1 MKKMPTYAKDIM
13 TTELILGHP
22 RMTIEEAIKTLVNN
36 RITGMPVV
44 DENRRLIGVVSEYHI
59 IKSVESTKKNR
70 PINLGQTINYSS
82 KVTTI
87 TEEAHLSE
95 ILRHFVERKIRRLPV
110 INKEKQLVGIITRRD
125 IMRVLF
131 YRSKTL

>member
-59 IKSVESTKKNR
+59 IKSVESTKKSR

-82 KVTTI
+82 KVI
-87 TEEAHLSE
+87 TPPRS
-95 ILRHFVERKIRRLPV
+95 RRSPRRLSFPRFS
-110 INKEKQLVGIITRRD
+110 GISSKK
-125 IMRVLF
+125 
-131 YRSKTL
+131 RSADSPS

>member
-1 MKKMPTYAKDIM
+1 MVTCAKDIM

-22 RMTIEEAIKTLVNN
+22 QMTIEEAIKTLVNN

-44 DENRRLIGVVSEYHI
+44 DDEKRIVGVVSEYDI
-59 IKSVESTKKNR
+59 IKSIDSIENDK
-70 PINLGQTINYSS
+70 PINLARVIDFTH

-87 TEEAHLSE
+87 TEDTKLPD

-110 INKEKQLVGIITRRD
+110 INKQNQLVGIITRRD